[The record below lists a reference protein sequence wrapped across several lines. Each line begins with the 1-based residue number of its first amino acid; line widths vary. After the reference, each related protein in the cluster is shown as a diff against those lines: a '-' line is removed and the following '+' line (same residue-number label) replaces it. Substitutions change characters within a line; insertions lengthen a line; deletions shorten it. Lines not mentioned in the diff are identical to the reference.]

1 MESAEVDPTP
11 WEAYGRFTLFWKPFI
26 GVTILETPWSGDWA
40 LVYLVVLTS
49 VLLWLPL
56 LLELSTE
63 KTKKSKLLPCQ
74 KLLEMD
80 DHQGTTAKGLDFSSR
95 EDVLG

>member
-40 LVYLVVLTS
+40 LV
-49 VLLWLPL
+49 
-56 LLELSTE
+56 LSSLNFSATMV
-63 KTKKSKLLPCQ
+63 TI
-74 KLLEMD
+74 
-80 DHQGTTAKGLDFSSR
+80 TT
-95 EDVLG
+95 